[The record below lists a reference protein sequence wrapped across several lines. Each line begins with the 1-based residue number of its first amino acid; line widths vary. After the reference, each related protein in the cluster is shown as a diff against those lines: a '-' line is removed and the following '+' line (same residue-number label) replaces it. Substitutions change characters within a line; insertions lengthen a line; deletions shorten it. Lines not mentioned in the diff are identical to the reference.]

1 VTWRAAIFDL
11 DGTILDTID
20 DLADSMNSVL
30 LRRGFPGHGVE
41 AYKYFVGDGI
51 ELLVERALPEAR
63 RDPALVAAC
72 TDEMRREYGRRWNVK
87 TRPYDGMQELLRAL
101 SNLGVKLAVLS
112 NKPHD
117 ATVEVVKALLP
128 DAGFDIVR
136 GALPRVPRKPDPA
149 AALAIAAELGARPDE
164 CLYVGDTAVDMKT
177 AAAAGMKAVGV
188 LWGFRD
194 RTELVESGADFI
206 VGRPAE
212 ILELVRKGK

>member
-1 VTWRAAIFDL
+1 
-11 DGTILDTID
+11 
-20 DLADSMNSVL
+20 
-30 LRRGFPGHGVE
+30 
-41 AYKYFVGDGI
+41 
-51 ELLVERALPEAR
+51 
-63 RDPALVAAC
+63 
-72 TDEMRREYGRRWNVK
+72 MRREYGRRWNVK

-149 AALAIAAELGARPDE
+149 AALAIAAELGARPAE